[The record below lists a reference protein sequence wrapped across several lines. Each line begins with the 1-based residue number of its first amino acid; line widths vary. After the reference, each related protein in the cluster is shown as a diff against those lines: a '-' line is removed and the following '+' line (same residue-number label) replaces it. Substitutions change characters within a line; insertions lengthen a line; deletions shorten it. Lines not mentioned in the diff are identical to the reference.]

1 MFERT
6 GVSVEKRR
14 LERLSLVCSHLAG
27 TKMEDDMFQS
37 RLGVR
42 FVAVIALSLSM
53 VRGGDCSFAV
63 NHGDFG
69 GALGGG

>member
-42 FVAVIALSLSM
+42 FVAVIALSLSI
-53 VRGGDCSFAV
+53 CSFAV